1 MDSFQTPLRYPR
13 GLRPARAFFVFG
25 GRDAPSFFV
34 PGNAPKL
41 RRNIPAAALSIMSEK
56 WDNSGMETLLKTLEQ
71 IGVEPATIDA
81 IRDAEDM
88 ESALILLMNDDRHE
102 YVD

>member
-1 MDSFQTPLRYPR
+1 MGF
-13 GLRPARAFFVFG
+13 GLRGSFFVFG
-25 GRDAPSFFV
+25 GRDAASFFV

-41 RRNIPAAALSIMSEK
+41 RRNIPAAALSIMPGK

-81 IRDAEDM
+81 IRDADDM
-88 ESALILLMNDDRHE
+88 ENALILLMNDDRHE

>member
-1 MDSFQTPLRYPR
+1 MGF
-13 GLRPARAFFVFG
+13 GLRGSFFVFG
-25 GRDAPSFFV
+25 GRDAASFFV
-34 PGNAPKL
+34 PENAPKL

-81 IRDAEDM
+81 IRASGDVER
-88 ESALILLMNDDRHE
+88 ALILLMDDDRHE
-102 YVD
+102 YLD